1 MNVLA
6 EVTCTWGEDDTTPN
20 GQTTA
25 ALVHMSQ
32 GMLVLEAS
40 DPRQTLPPL
49 GTRMYVTSDAGPMAG
64 RLAEHGRGGRFLLSL
79 GDRPVRRAARLRV
92 SLPATL
98 RYRSLAEPLAVE
110 IVDLTTGGARIR
122 GVELPVGTQL
132 TLAFTPPGRTEPVS
146 VRAVVAHGTHGAQQP
161 WIGVLFRLVALKG
174 GR

>member
-6 EVTCTWGEDDTTPN
+6 EVTCTWGEGDAGPS
-20 GQTTA
+20 GHTTA

-40 DPRQTLPPL
+40 DPRQVLPPI
-49 GTRMYVTSDAGPMAG
+49 GTRVRVTSDSGPLAG

-92 SLPATL
+92 SVPATL
-98 RYRSLAEPLAVE
+98 RHRLLPEPMDVE

-122 GVELPVGTQL
+122 GVELAVGSNL
-132 TLAFTPPGRTEPVS
+132 TLTFTPPGRTEPVS